1 VANCVGCGVS
11 NFGVGRAALIV
22 VDGQWFCE
30 DCLPSKKG
38 KVKCATCGTTAFA
51 TDDHFK
57 TVNGQYM
64 CTSCM
69 EKNGIVKKHEYVMQ
83 ALASSMGGKTAAPAA
98 PTAAAPA
105 GGKADAAANLGGLR
119 ILLDENLSP
128 GESVTI
134 SLQGNAGEAI
144 ACTKNNLYV
153 LKSGLAMGSITGRKC
168 SKYAWSE
175 VSGLELKVGSLYGV
189 LEVKNPKL
197 PSYDP
202 NDVTKAKKA
211 DNAVTFLLSR
221 KPEFDQALS
230 AMQSYLQR

>member
-1 VANCVGCGVS
+1 MANCVGCGVS

-38 KVKCATCGTTAFA
+38 KVKCQTCGTAAFA

-69 EKNGIVKKHEYVMQ
+69 EKAGIVKKHEYVMQ
-83 ALASSMGGKTAAPAA
+83 ALASSMPSGGKP
-98 PTAAAPA
+98 AAPA
-105 GGKADAAANLGGLR
+105 GGQSDAAANLGGLR

-128 GESVTI
+128 GESVTL

-144 ACTKNNLYV
+144 ACSKNNLYV

-197 PSYDP
+197 PTYDP

-230 AMQSYLQR
+230 AMQSYLHK

>member
-1 VANCVGCGVS
+1 VANCVSCGVS

-38 KVKCATCGTTAFA
+38 KVKCQTCGTTAFA

-69 EKNGIVKKHEYVMQ
+69 EKAGIVKKHEYVMQ
-83 ALASSMGGKTAAPAA
+83 ALASSVQSGAKSVAPATPA
-98 PTAAAPA
+98 TPA
-105 GGKADAAANLGGLR
+105 GGNSDAAAALGGLR

-128 GESVTI
+128 GESVTL

-144 ACTKNNLYV
+144 ACSKNNLYV

-168 SKYAWSE
+168 SKFPWSE

-197 PSYDP
+197 PSHDP
-202 NDVTKAKKA
+202 NDVTKAKKS
-211 DNAVTFLLSR
+211 DNAITFLLSR
-221 KPEFDQALS
+221 KPEFDRALS